1 MRSSALLLAVLA
13 TPHAASAFIWHPS
26 PILSG
31 GERSFPTLAKLPVS
45 RAPVQ
50 ILQLQPH
57 AAPSQN
63 HRRNEG
69 RVGLSSTG
77 IGKLSMASDGDGDEN
92 FWAQQ
97 KALAASIRDDAAK
110 SVREEQMEKFA
121 KRRLAL
127 VTECLFF
134 SALIFSFLWLICSS
148 PFPPISYVFGATLG
162 TAYSYGLGKFVETL
176 GGSADDAGEVQGAGV
191 GQARFA
197 FLVLLFVFVGKFR
210 GQGLQEIPAIAG
222 FFTYQL
228 ASLSVGL
235 REIYDE

>member
-1 MRSSALLLAVLA
+1 
-13 TPHAASAFIWHPS
+13 
-26 PILSG
+26 
-31 GERSFPTLAKLPVS
+31 
-45 RAPVQ
+45 
-50 ILQLQPH
+50 
-57 AAPSQN
+57 
-63 HRRNEG
+63 
-69 RVGLSSTG
+69 
-77 IGKLSMASDGDGDEN
+77 MASDGDGDEN